1 MSGHIPVL
9 LHETLEI
16 LDPIPGQIIL
26 DCNLNRAGHSIEIA
40 KLLGEKGT
48 IIGIDLDVNAL
59 NEAREVLGKL
69 EAHPHIYLIHDNFKN
84 LDLVL
89 REAGVDSVDAV
100 LFDLGLSSQELDT
113 SGRGFTFQ
121 KDEPLYMT
129 YQSDIVPETLTAKD
143 VLNLWEEETLA
154 DIIYAYG
161 GERNS
166 RKIAK
171 EIVLFRKE
179 RPLETT
185 FDLVE
190 AIRRATPT
198 RFQSGKTHFA
208 TKTFQAIRIVVNDE
222 METLKE
228 ALSKAVDALK
238 RDGKLVVI
246 TFHSLEDKIVKE
258 FFKELYSQ
266 NKITY
271 SNKKPIVPG
280 RDEVK
285 SNPRARSSKL
295 RSIIK
300 L

>member
-9 LHETLEI
+9 LHETLDV
-16 LDPIPGQIIL
+16 LDPSPGQIIL

-40 KLLGEKGT
+40 KRLGEKGT
-48 IIGIDLDVNAL
+48 IIGIDLDANAL
-59 NEAREVLGKL
+59 NEAQELLSKL
-69 EAHPHIYLIHDNFKN
+69 KAHPRICLMHDNFKN
-84 LDLVL
+84 LDIVL
-89 REAGVDSVDAV
+89 EELQIKNVDAV

-129 YQSDIVPETLTAKD
+129 YQSNIVPETLTAKD

-171 EIVLFRKE
+171 EIVSFRKQQ
-179 RPLETT
+179 PLETT

-190 AIRRATPT
+190 CIRRATPS

-222 METLKE
+222 IETLRE
-228 ALSKAVDALK
+228 ALQKAYEALNPK
-238 RDGKLVVI
+238 GKLVVI

-258 FFKELYSQ
+258 FFKELYNQKLIS
-266 NKITY
+266 Y

>member
-16 LDPIPGQIIL
+16 LDLKKGQTVL
-26 DCNLNRAGHSIEIA
+26 DCNLNRAGHSIEMA
-40 KLLGEKGT
+40 KLLGSNGT
-48 IIGIDLDVNAL
+48 IVGIDLDAGAL
-59 NEAREVLGKL
+59 NEAQEVLSKL
-69 EAHPHIYLIHDNFKN
+69 AEHPHIYLIHENFRN
-84 LDLVL
+84 LDKVL
-89 REAGVDSVDAV
+89 EETGVELVDSV

-129 YQSDIVPETLTAKD
+129 YQSNIEPETLTAKD
-143 VLNLWEEETLA
+143 VLNLWGEESLA

-171 EIVLFRKE
+171 EIVSLRKQK
-179 RPLETT
+179 PFETT

-190 AIRRATPT
+190 AIKRATPS

-222 METLKE
+222 IEALKE
-228 ALSKAVDALK
+228 ALQKAWAALAPN
-238 RDGKLVVI
+238 GKLVVI
-246 TFHSLEDKIVKE
+246 TFHSLEDKVVKE
-258 FFKELYSQ
+258 FFKEKKTVGEAEY
-266 NKITY
+266 I
-271 SNKKPIVPG
+271 NKKPIVPG
-280 RDEVK
+280 RAEIKD
-285 SNPRARSSKL
+285 NPRARSSKL
-295 RSIIK
+295 RSVHK
-300 L
+300 K

>member
-16 LDPIPGQIIL
+16 LAPEAGQIIV

-40 KLLGEKGT
+40 KLLGEDGT

-59 NEAREVLGKL
+59 NEAREVLSKL
-69 EAHPHIYLIHDNFKN
+69 SAHPHIYLMHDNFKN
-84 LDLVL
+84 LDVILSDI
-89 REAGVDSVDAV
+89 GISSVDAI

-121 KDEPLYMT
+121 KDEPLFMT
-129 YQSDIVPETLTAKD
+129 YQSEIVPETLTAKD
-143 VLNLWEEETLA
+143 VLNLWGEETLA

-171 EIVLFRKE
+171 EIVTYRKE
-179 RPLETT
+179 KDFETT

-190 AIRRATPT
+190 SIKRATPA

-228 ALSKAVDALK
+228 ALKKAFAALNPN
-238 RDGKLVVI
+238 GKLVVI

-258 FFKELYSQ
+258 FFKELYVE
-266 NKITY
+266 NKIVYT
-271 SNKKPIVPG
+271 NKKPIVPG
-280 RDEVK
+280 RDEIK
-285 SNPRARSSKL
+285 SNPRSRSSKL